1 MKLYQVDATWDSP
14 KWTDGIYSR
23 RLTTR
28 WTYGG
33 QRLDKKG
40 LPELDAETEV
50 GEVPDFRQR

>member
-1 MKLYQVDATWDSP
+1 M
-14 KWTDGIYSR
+14 WTDGIYSR

-33 QRLDKKG
+33 QRVDKKG

-50 GEVPDFRQR
+50 GEVPDFRQRGGAAVWQRTVL